1 MDSDKLQNIN
11 EKQMIQFQELG
22 IFEHA
27 SPIQHYRNSKLMGGG
42 VVTFTFIISGITH
55 QLAFNWLLM
64 TADPPYTSQCTL

>member
-27 SPIQHYRNSKLMGGG
+27 SPIQHYRDAKLLGGG
-42 VVTFTFIISGITH
+42 GCYIYNYNFCNY
-55 QLAFNWLLM
+55 A
-64 TADPPYTSQCTL
+64 